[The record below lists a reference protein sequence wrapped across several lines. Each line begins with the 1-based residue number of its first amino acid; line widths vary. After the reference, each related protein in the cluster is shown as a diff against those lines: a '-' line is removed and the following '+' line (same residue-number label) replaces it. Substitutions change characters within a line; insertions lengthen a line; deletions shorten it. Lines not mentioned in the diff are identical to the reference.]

1 MFDAIMLA
9 RMQFAFSMSFHILF
23 PALSIGLVTFICLVE
38 GLWLKTNDLIYYR
51 LARFF
56 TKVFALTF
64 GMGVVSGIVMEYQ
77 LGTNWS
83 GFTEQVGGVL
93 GSLFTYEVMTAFFV
107 EAGSLGVM
115 LFGWKKVGPK
125 LHFFSTIMVALGT
138 TISAYW
144 IMCAN
149 TWMQHPVGYTI
160 MDGHLAVSSW
170 LKILTNPLLAS
181 RFLHMLLASY
191 VSACLVIAAIA
202 GLYLLRQVHLEF
214 AKKAFSL
221 AWLCLTLLIPAQIIV
236 GDLNG
241 AEVFKYQPMKTAAIE
256 GIWESGNGQDLL
268 LFAIP
273 DQAQQTNKYPIRI
286 PKFASFI
293 NTHDWNGYM
302 PGLKSIPRAEQ
313 PHVSTVFW
321 TFRIMVGLGLAILF
335 AAAIS
340 VLLRMRKTL
349 YTNQHFLKLSLLIS
363 PFGLLAMETGWVT
376 SEVGR
381 QPWTVY
387 NLVKTADSVSFVTK
401 EHVLISFAL
410 IIIVYGII
418 FGWFYTRFLRRIVI
432 NGPRPLAELDI
443 FDQPFQ
449 YMSAAIDH
457 KQEQ

>member
-1 MFDAIMLA
+1 MFDAVMLA
-9 RMQFAFSMSFHILF
+9 RLQFAFTMSFHILF
-23 PALSIGLVTFICLVE
+23 PALSIGLVTFLCLVE
-38 GLWLKTNDLIYYR
+38 GLWLKTNDIVYYR

-125 LHFFSTIMVALGT
+125 LHYFSTIMVALGT

-149 TWMQHPVGYTI
+149 TWMQHPVGFEVI
-160 MDGHLAVSSW
+160 NGSLAVSSW

-191 VSACLVIAAIA
+191 VSATLVVAGIA
-202 GLYLLRQVHLEF
+202 GYYLYKNKCLEF

-221 AWLCLTLLIPAQIIV
+221 SWLCLLFLIPAQIIV
-236 GDLNG
+236 GDING
-241 AEVFKYQPMKTAAIE
+241 AQVFKYQPMKTAAME
-256 GIWESGNGQDLL
+256 GIWESGKGQPLL

-273 DQAQQTNKYPIRI
+273 QQEQQQNKYEIKI

-293 NTHDWNGYM
+293 NTHDWDGYM
-302 PGLKSIPRAEQ
+302 PGLKTLDKSEQ

-321 TFRIMVGLGLAILF
+321 TFRIMVGLGLVILL
-335 AAAIS
+335 AALIGAY
-340 VLLRMRKTL
+340 LRLTNKL
-349 YTNQHFLKLSLLIS
+349 YTNKKFFQLSMLIS

-381 QPWTVY
+381 QPWSVY
-387 NLVKTADSVSFVTK
+387 NIIKTAESVSHVTK
-401 EHVLISFAL
+401 EHVMISFGL

-418 FGWFYTRFLRRIVI
+418 FGWFYTRFLRRIII
-432 NGPRPLAELDI
+432 NGPRPLSELEI
-443 FDQPFQ
+443 YDQPFQ
-449 YMSAAIDH
+449 YMSSAIEGS
-457 KQEQ
+457 KEK